1 MGVLFKEKNRK
12 QIHMKKF
19 HFFSSTV
26 HILFSLKM
34 LAFAKLVILWDIVFY
49 FYRQGVE
56 MRTPPDTESLQS
68 PPD

>member
-1 MGVLFKEKNRK
+1 MGVLFKEKK
-12 QIHMKKF
+12 QKTNSHEKIS
-19 HFFSSTV
+19 FFSSTV